1 MFVACKKI
9 NKVMRDI
16 FEETNHMDLCQD
28 KALFEVLNRYN
39 LNSVR
44 GRNEVYKLL
53 FDKRT
58 GAIGGIYKD
67 MHKFDTIYP
76 KELSIF
82 KKGLWQL
89 HGYEFFS

>member
-16 FEETNHMDLCQD
+16 FEETNHMDLCQG
-28 KALFEVLNRYN
+28 KTFKVLKGYN
-39 LNSVR
+39 LNSVQ

-53 FDKRT
+53 FDKKT
-58 GAIGGIYKD
+58 AAIGGIYED

-76 KELSIF
+76 KELKNF
-82 KKGLWQL
+82 
-89 HGYEFFS
+89 